1 MYRENVVLAEAGRR
15 YVASEQMVHPGELA
29 SHMTRRRQVELGE
42 LLATP

>member
-15 YVASEQMVHPGELA
+15 YVASDLMVHPGELA

-42 LLATP
+42 LRATP